1 MAATVHVML
10 LFAIATRSV
19 VTATIPEV
27 GENGDVMS
35 ILKTMQVKYLT
46 TLKQVKCSHPLY

>member
-1 MAATVHVML
+1 MAAAAHVML

-19 VTATIPEV
+19 VMATIPEV

-46 TLKQVKCSHPLY
+46 ALK